1 LGIVLVLVVLRPRP
15 AGVFCSGKSPIV
27 PIVKHQD
34 FSRTKDDD
42 EHEDEDEL
50 RNLGLVRPVMR
61 GVGVRAGGWSV
72 VIAAIVVRPMVILRI
87 SNPSGIA
94 RARGCAERGVSL

>member
-1 LGIVLVLVVLRPRP
+1 VLVVVLRPRSG
-15 AGVFCSGKSPIV
+15 GVFFSGKSPIV

-42 EHEDEDEL
+42 EHEDEL
-50 RNLGLVRPVMR
+50 RNLGLVRPVAR
-61 GVGVRAGGWSV
+61 GVGVRAGGRSV